1 MTYLEQYHPAF
12 VAELLA
18 LAEQVAAEELVAA

>member
-12 VAELLA
+12 VTELLA
-18 LAEQVAAEELVAA
+18 LAEQVTAEELVDA